1 MIVFLSESD
10 VEAAIG
16 IAETVQIVEDAF
28 AASARGLV
36 TVLPRVSQML
46 PGTAG
51 AFRMLA
57 AALPEQNFFGL
68 KTLTGLPG
76 KRLAKETYFTVLLF
90 DMTSGALRAIISS
103 NHLTGLR
110 TGAAS
115 GVAAKYLAREDAD
128 SLGVVGTGV
137 QAWYQVEALCA
148 VRNVKTI
155 KVFSRNEERAKAFA
169 TKVLQK
175 LGIDAQVAESA
186 REAVKGSALVV
197 AATTSGTPVIEGAW
211 LEPGMHIS
219 AVGANTRTKSELDIA
234 CFERSIVVADSR
246 EQVLEETGDLRAAVE
261 SGRVRPDVV
270 VAELSELTAGLKP
283 GRTSPE
289 QITIFK
295 SVGVALQDVAV
306 ASCLFV
312 NAERDG
318 IGLRLDAEALSQQ
331 FVGVR

>member
-1 MIVFLSESD
+1 MILFLSESD

-16 IAETVQIVEDAF
+16 MAETVQIVEDAF

-36 TVLPRVSQML
+36 TTLPRVSQLL

-57 AALPEQNFFGL
+57 AALPEQNVFGL

-76 KRLAKETYFTVLLF
+76 KRLAKETYFTILLF
-90 DMTSGALRAIISS
+90 DMTSGALRAVISS

-128 SLGVVGTGV
+128 SLGVLGTGV

-148 VRNVKTI
+148 VRDVKTI
-155 KVFSRNEERAKAFA
+155 KVFSRNPERAKAFA
-169 TKVLQK
+169 ANIRVK
-175 LGIDAQVAESA
+175 LGIHTQVAESA
-186 REAVKGSALVV
+186 RAAVKGSALLV
-197 AATTSGTPVIEGAW
+197 AATTSATPVIEGAW

-234 CFERSIVVADSR
+234 CFERGIVVADSR
-246 EQVLEETGDLRAAVE
+246 EQVLDDTGDLRAAVE
-261 SGRVRPDVV
+261 SGRIGPDVV
-270 VAELSELTAGLKP
+270 FAELSELTGGQKP

-295 SVGVALQDVAV
+295 SVGLALQDVAV
-306 ASCLFV
+306 ASCLFL
-312 NAERDG
+312 NAGRDG
-318 IGLRLDAEALSQQ
+318 IGARLDPEVLNSQL
-331 FVGVR
+331 VGVR